1 MAKELGDFAILYVF
15 SAYLWGALALAA
27 VVAVGSVLRRRA
39 LAQRFAE
46 LLVEPEPP
54 PAADVVE
61 MMREVAAAI
70 QAAQLDLQAYPAW
83 SDAERAVKEAQVRA
97 ELERVDALYGR
108 LGALRPATTATYSPV
123 VARLHTLAA
132 QRGLVRAPPRA

>member
-1 MAKELGDFAILYVF
+1 MPKELGDLAILYVVM
-15 SAYLWGALALAA
+15 AYFLGALALAA
-27 VVAVGSVLRRRA
+27 VVAVGSFLRRRA

-46 LLVEPEPP
+46 LLAVPEPTP
-54 PAADVVE
+54 LAADVAEV
-61 MMREVAAAI
+61 MREVAAAI

-108 LGALRPATTATYSPV
+108 LGALRPATTAAYSPV

-132 QRGLVRAPPRA
+132 QQGLGRAPN